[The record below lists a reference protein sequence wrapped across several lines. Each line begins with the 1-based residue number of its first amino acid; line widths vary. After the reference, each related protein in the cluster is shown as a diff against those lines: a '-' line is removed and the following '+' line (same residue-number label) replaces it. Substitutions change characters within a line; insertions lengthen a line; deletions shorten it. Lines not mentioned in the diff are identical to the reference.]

1 MFYIYG
7 LFDPRNGEP
16 FYIGKG
22 KGDRLKDH
30 LRIGVVVD
38 QNFRKA
44 SRIEEI
50 RSVGLEPL
58 PVVMIEG
65 LDDEDEAYR
74 LEESIIAEYG
84 RIGFESY
91 GVLTNIC
98 LEARPPSCLGRIHSD
113 ETRQKIADAQRGELN
128 HRYGREWND
137 EQRELRRQF
146 NLENGIKPPV
156 RSGPMS
162 DEQKA
167 AIGAG
172 NRGKKRTAEQSA
184 YLSEIRKGK
193 KRAPMSEEAK
203 RKSSEAQKG
212 KKRRPLTDEEKAAQ
226 SERVKAIWARRKAE
240 KEIANKPD

>member
-1 MFYIYG
+1 VFYIYG
-7 LFDPRNGEP
+7 LFDPRDGEV

-22 KGDRLKDH
+22 SRDRISTHFQGSSRGENPRKDNKIDKIVS
-30 LRIGVVVD
+30 L
-38 QNFRKA
+38 
-44 SRIEEI
+44 
-50 RSVGLEPL
+50 GLEPIAIRL
-58 PVVMIEG
+58 IEG
-65 LDDEDEAYR
+65 LEEEDAYR
-74 LEESIIAEYG
+74 LEREIILGFG
-84 RIGFESY
+84 RKDYDPDGI
-91 GVLTNIC
+91 LMNLC
-98 LEARPPSCLGRIHSD
+98 LDARPPSPVGRTVSP
-113 ETRQKIADAQRGELN
+113 ETREKIGAAQRGKLN
-128 HRYGREWND
+128 HRYGKEWD
-137 EQRELRRQF
+137 EEQKELRRQF